1 MQIKSFNI
9 EQDRVVIDV
18 GDQEIVLKPF
28 CNSLVC
34 CFPPAGLYKQ
44 SSLYLE
50 IKTVLFSVFSG
61 AAKIEMLEKYI
72 GKGLCV

>member
-1 MQIKSFNI
+1 MQIKSFTV
-9 EQDRVVIDV
+9 EKSRVVIDV

-44 SSLYLE
+44 CSLYLE

-61 AAKIEMLEKYI
+61 AAKEEILEKYI
-72 GKGLCV
+72 GKDLCM